1 MPIPGKNKSDSPSTV
16 VRRQVRPVDDRIP
29 KRLVGVVDAQLCTK
43 TPAGA
48 LRGPLGHLLE
58 VLEVVLDSVVAMLG
72 RNAVHALLAHLLLL
86 GVVRVRFT
94 SLDHL
99 QGILIQLIE
108 VVRRMRNFV
117 AVDVEKCEVLEDGL
131 LEFGLQRKLQKG
143 F

>member
-1 MPIPGKNKSDSPSTV
+1 MGE
-16 VRRQVRPVDDRIP
+16 QVRPVDNRITES
-29 KRLVGVVDAQLCTK
+29 LVGIIHAHLGAQ
-43 TPAGA
+43 TPTNAFLGS
-48 LRGPLGHLLE
+48 LGHLLE
-58 VLEVVLDSVVAMLG
+58 VLEVVLDAVIAMLG
-72 RNAVHALLAHLLLL
+72 GNAVHTLLAHLLLL

-117 AVDVEKCEVLEDGL
+117 AMDVEKCEVLEDGL
-131 LEFGLQRKLQKG
+131 LEFGLQRNLQKG